1 MLAVSRFLFATI
13 LSLGAGL
20 AAAQNAKPP
29 AAAAQPKPGQM
40 TIDGAALAILIKG
53 TVMALHQANVTGNY
67 SVLRDLGT
75 PIFRERFDQ
84 TALANAFAN
93 LRARKVNLGPA
104 LLVAPNLTKNP
115 ELNQNGELV
124 LVGDFPT
131 QPLQIHFELLFL
143 QLDGVWRL
151 AGLAVDA
158 VLPPGAQAAAALAQQ
173 PAAPAAPQQ
182 PAAGQK
188 NDKPSTNTKPKS

>member
-1 MLAVSRFLFATI
+1 MPGLSRLLLAIT
-13 LSLGAGL
+13 LSLGL
-20 AAAQNAKPP
+20 NSAAAENAKPP
-29 AAAAQPKPGQM
+29 APAQPAPGQITM
-40 TIDGAALAILIKG
+40 NGATLAILIKG
-53 TVMALHQANVTGNY
+53 TVFALHQANVTGNY

-93 LRARKVNLGPA
+93 LRARKIDLSPA
-104 LLVAPNLTKNP
+104 LLTTPNLNKNP
-115 ELNQNGELV
+115 EFNKNNELV
-124 LVGDFPT
+124 LAGDFPT

-158 VLPPGAQAAAALAQQ
+158 VPPPGPQAAMAPAAQ
-173 PAAPAAPQQ
+173 PAAQ
-182 PAAGQK
+182 PAADQK
-188 NDKPSTNTKPKS
+188 SGKPPAKPKG